1 MISTNSFIK
10 YIVLFALFFLV
21 KGCSVKYTFTGA
33 SIPLEAKTF
42 TIYPVKNVAPTV
54 NTGLA
59 ASLHQKLTEKMLS
72 QTSLGPTSY
81 DGDLTFEVTVTG
93 YDVRPVA
100 IQGGEVS
107 VAAQNRLTIRLK
119 VKYTNRYDKEANFEK
134 PFSQEIDYNSSSSFD
149 AVEDGLVDELSELLS
164 TDVFNAALVNW

>member
-1 MISTNSFIK
+1 MNKILKFV
-10 YIVLFALFFLV
+10 VLIGLV
-21 KGCSVKYTFTGA
+21 AIMKNCSVSYSFTGA
-33 SIPLEAKTF
+33 SIPVEAKTF

-59 ASLHQKLTEKMLS
+59 AIMHQKLTEKMLS
-72 QTSLGPTSY
+72 QTNLGPTSY
-81 DGDLTFEVTVTG
+81 DGDLTFDITVTG
-93 YDVRPVA
+93 YSVKPVA

-107 VAAQNRLTIRLK
+107 VAAQNRLTIMLK
-119 VKYTNRYDKEANFEK
+119 VKYTNRFDKEANFEK
-134 PFSQEIDYNSSSSFD
+134 SFSQDIDYDSSNSFD